1 MPSTTVLALFKDKR
15 DAEAAVRALKS
26 ARFDSARLG
35 VVEPR
40 NAHVQAFGQMA
51 VAGVGAGTIVC
62 GVVGVAL
69 GTAVAGGLPGTHA
82 WLPGGWF
89 VLFMFGLT
97 GAATGALAGK
107 LVSPA
112 GSRRGAPYYRKKGGS
127 GRPLPTVQ
135 AQGGR

>member
-26 ARFDSARLG
+26 AHFDSARLG

-69 GTAVAGGLPGTHA
+69 GTAVAGGLPGPPA
-82 WLPGGWF
+82 WPPRGGVRV
-89 VLFMFGLT
+89 VLFGPDRP
-97 GAATGALAGK
+97 ATPG
-107 LVSPA
+107 PA
-112 GSRRGAPYYRKKGGS
+112 GSAGNPRG
-127 GRPLPTVQ
+127 
-135 AQGGR
+135 